1 MLTEVERLANA
12 LREDPPD
19 GAKTKKA
26 TVRVLSASQNAT
38 TEDRSEAVRR
48 LSGLILLEDPQRG
61 GVAATVCGA
70 LVENGADPS
79 SMEQPLLARL
89 LPALRK
95 MAEEP
100 VPEPVVESAPVVPEV
115 KPVKPLKRAGA
126 LRTIG
131 RLLIAGYKLR
141 RAMKKH
147 QREMAALPVTENEAI
162 VKSLQCSTIAMF
174 SASAASRSTQVE
186 LRNLSKALSD
196 RVELCGW
203 LDSVFDVLDDEPLLV
218 IEPSTRTGMLARLSG
233 TDVNFTLALLLMHY
247 FPGGS
252 RISAKAATVLTGGPQ
267 DSGEWVKGI
276 WNLYNWQALGS
287 NGSLPE
293 GQRDTEHWI
302 WNEGK
307 PADIAVLEGRRVILL
322 GPPAY
327 ARTFPA
333 QRTFAAMKPD
343 LRIEKVL
350 TAEEVQSW
358 LEKMVQSRPPSPE

>member
-1 MLTEVERLANA
+1 MLTEVEGLAEA

-38 TEDRSEAVRR
+38 PEDRSEAVRR
-48 LSGLILLEDPQRG
+48 LSSLILLDDPRRG

-79 SMEQPLLARL
+79 SMEEPLLARL
-89 LPALRK
+89 LPVLRK

-100 VPEPVVESAPVVPEV
+100 APEPVVEAAPVAPEV

-126 LRTIG
+126 LRTIA
-131 RLLIAGYKLR
+131 RLLIVGYKLR

-147 QREMAALPVTENEAI
+147 EREMAAQPVTENEAI
-162 VKSLQCSTIAMF
+162 VKSLQCPTIAVF

-203 LDSVFDVLDDEPLLV
+203 LDSVFDVLDNEPLLV
-218 IEPSTRTGMLARLSG
+218 IEPSTRTGILARLSG
-233 TDVNFTLALLLMHY
+233 TDVNFTLTMLLMQH

-252 RISAKAATVLTGGPQ
+252 RLSPKAASVLTGGPQ

-276 WNLYNWQALGS
+276 WNLYNWQALES
-287 NGSLPE
+287 DGSLPE
-293 GQRDTEHWI
+293 GQGATEHWI

-322 GPPAY
+322 GPAAY

-333 QRTFAAMKPD
+333 QRTFAAMKPE

-350 TAEEVQSW
+350 TPEEVQAW
-358 LEKMVQSRPPSPE
+358 LQKMVQSRPA